1 MYSYMPNFIFSH
13 FLSTQV
19 NLLNICKKKKSHAK
33 VTIIAFG
40 YIPWIYIM

>member
-19 NLLNICKKKKSHAK
+19 NLLNICKKKSHAK